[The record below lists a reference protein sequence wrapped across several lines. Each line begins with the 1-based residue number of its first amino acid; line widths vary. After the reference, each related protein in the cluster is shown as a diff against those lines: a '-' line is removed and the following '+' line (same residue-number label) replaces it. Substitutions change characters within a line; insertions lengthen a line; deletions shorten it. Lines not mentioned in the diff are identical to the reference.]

1 MRNNVPDVW
10 DVSKT
15 FAKAAFFLVVL
26 IPVGIAVAALI
37 VSLL

>member
-15 FAKAAFFLVVL
+15 FAKALFFLTIL
-26 IPVGIAVAALI
+26 IPFGIALAALI
-37 VSLL
+37 VNLR